1 MSLRTRRKPSQYV
14 TARMIPL
21 LDYYQEKVP
30 SKYREHKIMVF
41 LLLFA
46 TCAIAVFSFMKGKVD
61 SLERKTNFWL

>member
-1 MSLRTRRKPSQYV
+1 
-14 TARMIPL
+14 MIPL

-46 TCAIAVFSFMKGKVD
+46 TCAIAVFSFMKGKAD